1 MTADFKAEIP
11 EDSLRR
17 KEDGVKKQKK
27 KRPIEVNL
35 YGIADFAIAIIVI
48 LLCLFIAKKI
58 GAKPF
63 IITGFVSSTLVVAQI
78 FFGKTKVTNN
88 SGKPIYVKPE
98 DGSEPVKVDAGAEQY
113 DIDGI
118 KVNDK
123 VYKATDGTHIVV
135 NADGTVKTKSL
146 TGKFLNKFGGGYLS
160 APPDEG
166 WKPLFNTDET
176 A

>member
-1 MTADFKAEIP
+1 MKRKIKA
-11 EDSLRR
+11 
-17 KEDGVKKQKK
+17 
-27 KRPIEVNL
+27 NL
-35 YGIADFAIAIIVI
+35 YAVTDITI
-48 LLCLFIAKKI
+48 LITVLLFCLFIVKKTSSL
-58 GAKPF
+58 PF
-63 IITGFVSSTLVVAQI
+63 VLMSIIAGVFWGTQAA
-78 FFGKTKVTNN
+78 FGKAKVTNN

-98 DGSEPVKVDAGAEQY
+98 DGSESLVVKPRTEQY
-113 DIDGI
+113 DIDGV
-118 KVNDK
+118 KVNGK

-135 NADGTVKTKSL
+135 NADGTVTTKSL